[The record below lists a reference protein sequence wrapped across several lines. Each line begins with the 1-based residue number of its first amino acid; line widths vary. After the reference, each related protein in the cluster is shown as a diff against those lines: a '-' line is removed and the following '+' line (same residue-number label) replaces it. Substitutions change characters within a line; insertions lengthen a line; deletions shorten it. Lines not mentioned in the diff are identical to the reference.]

1 VEKLRSSFTLL
12 KGDGKIKEDSQKYV
26 VIFQKRVAGLN
37 ELSLD
42 RFLAR
47 ARRAVG
53 LKGNVNV
60 LVTSGA
66 KMKSLNRRFRG
77 KDKPTDV
84 LSFPA
89 GPDDGNQLA
98 GEIAISSEI
107 ASKNAR
113 LLGHHP
119 AEEIKIL
126 VLHGLLH
133 LRGFDHERDKGEMA
147 KREHSMRV
155 KLRLPSGLIERSS
168 VERSNIDRSKRKTPR
183 SAKHSATPGAR
194 AKQKTRGKQER

>member
-1 VEKLRSSFTLL
+1 MGAPFATGELQTSFASLKMTGKSNSTL
-12 KGDGKIKEDSQKYV
+12 KRYV
-26 VIFQKRVAGLN
+26 VIFQKRVAGLT

-47 ARRAVG
+47 ARRAIG
-53 LKGNVNV
+53 LKRTVNV

-66 KMKSLNRRFRG
+66 EMKSLNRRFRG

-84 LSFPA
+84 LSFPSDPEA
-89 GPDDGNQLA
+89 GSQLA

-113 LLGHHP
+113 LLGHAP

-133 LRGFDHERDKGEMA
+133 LRGFDHESDNGEMA
-147 KREHSMRV
+147 RREQMMRV
-155 KLRLPSGLIERSS
+155 KFRLPSGLIERSRGDS
-168 VERSNIDRSKRKTPR
+168 SRSLKSPSTSR
-183 SAKHSATPGAR
+183 AR
-194 AKQKTRGKQER
+194 EKQKR